1 MSIRPEELEN
11 ADVTDVETTVD
22 LLARAA
28 QRIRDLEQHGVRAV
42 GGTVAEMLDQ
52 AIRSGD
58 EIREKATNDATSMIE
73 NASRLQAEAESER
86 AITANQAKETM
97 DAALAE
103 AACLR
108 DEARAHSTQVLAEAQ
123 ARLDQLLAAERAFH
137 DRLTQ
142 AMVDIGTVVGRN
154 DFHESAELEL
164 TNNNAELAA
173 PGDRTE
179 AERQPFGITS
189 HQKSA

>member
-1 MSIRPEELEN
+1 MSIRPVELEN

-86 AITANQAKETM
+86 AITANQAKETI

-154 DFHESAELEL
+154 DFHESADLEL